1 MAHPRPPTQAPPPA
15 KAIPAA
21 RDRLQSRAL
30 TAVVT
35 ACLIA
40 AISHLELA
48 AWQSRRLSPWP
59 ILLSLCFALCV
70 WRLRAATAPAS
81 AIGGLICL
89 LLATRTGPLTA
100 GARSLTGP
108 LSPSLLPLIA
118 LFLLTFT
125 ATRYKRHA
133 KEAVGLAEPRA
144 GRRASQIVANLGVAG
159 LCAALGFYPGT
170 LAALAEATADTA
182 SSEIGQAL
190 GGPTWLL
197 ISLRPVAPGTDGGIS
212 LRGTAAGLAGAA
224 LVVLS
229 GLAGLPSPH
238 AAAVV
243 FAAAAAGLLF
253 DSLLGASVERR
264 GLIGNDLVNASSTL
278 VSALLAWLL
287 LHSPHLS

>member
-1 MAHPRPPTQAPPPA
+1 MAHPRPPTQTQPPPSPT

-21 RDRLQSRAL
+21 RDRLQRRAL
-30 TAVVT
+30 TALVT

-40 AISHLELA
+40 GIAHLELA

-59 ILLSLCFALCV
+59 ILLSLCFALVV

-100 GARSLTGP
+100 GAHSLTGP

-125 ATRYKRHA
+125 ATRYKRRA

-144 GRRASQIVANLGVAG
+144 GRRAAQIVANLGVAG
-159 LCAALGFYPGT
+159 LCTALGFYPGT
-170 LAALAEATADTA
+170 LAALAEATADTL

-197 ISLRPVAPGTDGGIS
+197 TSLRPVAPGTDGGIS

-224 LVVLS
+224 LVVL
-229 GLAGLPSPH
+229 AGLPSPH
-238 AAAVV
+238 TAAVI
-243 FAAAAAGLLF
+243 FATAAAGLLF
-253 DSLLGASVERR
+253 DSLLGATVERR
-264 GLIGNDLVNASSTL
+264 GLIGNDLVNVSSTL